1 MDSRDLLTKG
11 LDETE
16 LRIKLGLDVV
26 AVVVTGSDSIG
37 KEGRV
42 GRKCDSG
49 RGERAGRN
57 SRRCFRMRERSRKR
71 SRWGT
76 R

>member
-1 MDSRDLLTKG
+1 MDSGDLLAKG

-16 LRIKLGLDVV
+16 SRIKLGLDVV

-37 KEGRV
+37 KGSRV
-42 GRKCDSG
+42 GRQCDSG

-57 SRRCFRMRERSRKR
+57 S
-71 SRWGT
+71 
-76 R
+76 